1 MCAGIPDLLMLL
13 IQLTQ
18 TMMNERLGYLSEL
31 QCTVLEVKV
40 VEGHGT
46 TIDVV
51 LVNGILNEGETIVVC
66 GLQGPIVTSI
76 RALLTPP
83 PMMELRIKSE
93 YVHNKSV
100 KAAIGVKISA
110 PGLEQAIAGSQLLVY
125 RPSRGPSL
133 EELKDEVQADLASV
147 LSKVDKSGQGVCV
160 QASTLGSLEA
170 LLSFLSDMKVRHTA
184 RTRREAV
191 VSLMKSIVRDSAR
204 ALRCTRPINSGCCN
218 DRTETPITSPP
229 RSTRC
234 TPSPRSPVHLSP
246 RLLLCRFPCPASPS
260 GPCTART

>member
-1 MCAGIPDLLMLL
+1 MGCCCCAVLGIPDLLMLL

-18 TMMNERLGYLSEL
+18 TMMNERLSFLAEL
-31 QCTVLEVKV
+31 QCTVLEVKM

-51 LVNGILNEGETIVVC
+51 LVNGVLNESETIVVC
-66 GLQGPIVTSI
+66 GLQGPIVTTI

-83 PMMELRIKSE
+83 PMTELRVKSE

-100 KAAIGVKISA
+100 KAAMGVKISA
-110 PGLEQAIAGSQLLVY
+110 QGLEHAIAGSQLLVY

-170 LLSFLSDMKVRHTA
+170 LLSFLSDMKVHTQRIHRA
-184 RTRREAV
+184 PGEGAAVVLVMRSLCVTRRRHKMP
-191 VSLMKSIVRDSAR
+191 L
-204 ALRCTRPINSGCCN
+204 
-218 DRTETPITSPP
+218 DR
-229 RSTRC
+229 
-234 TPSPRSPVHLSP
+234 LQWM
-246 RLLLCRFPCPASPS
+246 LQ
-260 GPCTART
+260 